1 MCRQIAAE
9 DEKCELWRLW
19 MTVGMSAKVFG
30 TRYRLIGL
38 IISLGPAFI
47 LPRAILAQALTQSG
61 PVKSATANPAHN
73 LSGVWAEKSGQ
84 APSFLT
90 DTRQEP
96 PLTDWGRAEF
106 KAIKAAGQKKQNGAT
121 DKSDPHTYC
130 DPVGM
135 PRADLSKRPIEI
147 VETQDEVYIFYE
159 EDHSWR
165 QIYLDGR
172 PLPDPP
178 DPSYLGYSVGKWDGD
193 TLVVETAGLNDK
205 TRLDDAGY
213 PHSDALHLVERIRR
227 TAADTLQITVTIED
241 PKAYSKTWTSAPRIF
256 ELKRGYEL
264 TEDYCVAP
272 DSLGARKATSPS
284 GSPDKQA
291 DK

>member
-1 MCRQIAAE
+1 M
-9 DEKCELWRLW
+9 W
-19 MTVGMSAKVFG
+19 MTVGMSANAFG
-30 TRYRLIGL
+30 TRCRLIGF
-38 IISLGPAFI
+38 IIVLGTAFI
-47 LPRAILAQALTQSG
+47 LPRAILGQATNQAT
-61 PVKSATANPAHN
+61 PVNSATADPAHH
-73 LSGVWAEKSGQ
+73 LSGVWVEKSGQ

-106 KAIKAAGQKKQNGAT
+106 KANKAAGQRKQNGAA

-135 PRADLSKRPIEI
+135 PRADLSKRPIEF
-147 VETQDEVYIFYE
+147 VETPDEVYIFYE

-165 QIYLDGR
+165 QVYLDGR

-205 TRLDDAGY
+205 TRLDGAGH
-213 PHSDALHLVERIRR
+213 PHSDALHVVERIQR
-227 TAADTLQITVTIED
+227 TAADKLQITVTIED
-241 PKAYSKTWTSAPRIF
+241 PTAYSKTWTSAPRIF

-264 TEDYCVAP
+264 IEDYCVAP
-272 DSLGARKATSPS
+272 DSLGARKAASTS